1 MAEVA
6 RCCGKTEV
14 IDSMNRQDLSLGPV
28 EMTGAFTKRKEKRVN
43 ANTYQEGWIEWKT
56 KSNGR
61 RACRFRYWELEAQRL
76 AQSGRAVERRPDD
89 EASEKRVAGVY
100 SWYRGDASSNSGYPK
115 GEGSKL

>member
-43 ANTYQEGWIEWKT
+43 ANTYQEGWIGACQQSCVWVMDSRRAFESRLKHRVELGESG
-56 KSNGR
+56 SNGT
-61 RACRFRYWELEAQRL
+61 
-76 AQSGRAVERRPDD
+76 
-89 EASEKRVAGVY
+89 
-100 SWYRGDASSNSGYPK
+100 
-115 GEGSKL
+115 